1 MCGSVRGMRH
11 EPHPTRFALKK
22 GVEPPVMPFPL
33 TDTLFAIHGRSL
45 MASLPLEGRLGETPS
60 LPALRLIAQ
69 RWPGRECLSS
79 VLYPTSNM

>member
-33 TDTLFAIHGRSL
+33 TDTLFAILVRFLSV
-45 MASLPLEGRLGETPS
+45 SLPLEGL
-60 LPALRLIAQ
+60 
-69 RWPGRECLSS
+69 
-79 VLYPTSNM
+79 